1 MARVITFYVPDSFRP
16 KVKRIPPTERGKV
29 IEFHPV
35 PARKTA

>member
-16 KVKRIPPTERGKV
+16 KAKRIAPTERGKV